1 MVVSLNMWVLIS
13 NFKLAYNLLC
23 RPDGTFNRD
32 LAEFLDRKVPANA
45 NLVDGV
51 FSFDVIVDRET
62 NLLTRIYR
70 PAEGEKRPV
79 SILELEKPV
88 SSEVG
93 PVIIFFHGGGR
104 GGRGAETGSFWNAVE
119 DEVRFNLKNE
129 TTWHDSWHQIRP
141 RYYKDEIS
149 NEISDEVVKVK

>member
-1 MVVSLNMWVLIS
+1 MVVPLNMWVLIS
-13 NFKLAYNLLC
+13 NFKLAYNLLR

-45 NLVDGV
+45 NPMDGV

-70 PAEGEKRPV
+70 PAEGEERPV

-88 SSEVG
+88 SSEVVS
-93 PVIIFFHGGGR
+93 VIIFFHGGGR
-104 GGRGAETGSFWNAVE
+104 GAETGSFWVVVE
-119 DEVRFNLKNE
+119 DEVRMKE
-129 TTWHDSWHQIRP
+129 TP
-141 RYYKDEIS
+141 YKRMVRLSTLI
-149 NEISDEVVKVK
+149 